1 MSTYELAIKVSFLIF
16 PIIAFIITIPYM
28 IRQYHKYGSI
38 PMLRTIIVYS
48 FVLYLLVAYLMV
60 ILPLPSIKEVSLM
73 TTPWT
78 QLIPFR
84 FISDIIMYSGF
95 DINDFSTYLSALKE
109 PLIYVN
115 LFNFLLT
122 IPFGIYLRYYF
133 NRKWWEV
140 LILSF
145 ILSLFFEITQLS
157 GLYGIYP
164 RPYRLFDVDDLIVN
178 TLGGLFGHIIT
189 PLFSFILP
197 TRKRLDEISYENG
210 KKVSF
215 ARRTVAFFIDCIV
228 INVIAIIFV
237 LLFGI
242 EVISIFYSFIYLI
255 YFVLFSFVF
264 KGRTIGKSIVKLKII
279 DKNNK
284 NVKLYQ
290 LLIKYGMMY
299 IIFYKIYDILKWS
312 RNISNINEITSL
324 ISVIISILLI
334 FIYLKTVLDI
344 LLKKE
349 RLFYELLSNTK
360 NISTIKYEKIK
371 QNKNESISENGILET

>member
-1 MSTYELAIKVSFLIF
+1 MNNTYELAIKVAFLIF

-38 PMLRTIIVYS
+38 PMLRTVIVYS
-48 FVLYLLVAYLMV
+48 FALYLLVAYLMV
-60 ILPLPSIKEVSLM
+60 ILPLPSIKEVMAM

-84 FISDIIMYSGF
+84 FISDIIMHSGF
-95 DINDFSTYLSALKE
+95 NINDISTYLPALKE

-122 IPFGIYLRYYF
+122 VPFGIYLRYYF

-145 ILSLFFEITQLS
+145 MLSLFFEITQLS

-164 RPYRLFDVDDLIVN
+164 RPYRLFDVDDLIIN
-178 TLGGLFGHIIT
+178 TLGGFFGHIIT

-197 TRKRLDEISYENG
+197 TRKRLDEVSYENG
-210 KKVSF
+210 RKVSF

-228 INVIAIIFV
+228 INIIAIIFV

-242 EVISIFYSFIYLI
+242 DIITIFYSFIYLI
-255 YFVLFSFVF
+255 YFVFFSFIF
-264 KGRTIGKSIVKLKII
+264 KGRTIGKYIVKLKIV

-284 NVKLYQ
+284 KVKLYQ
-290 LLIKYGMMY
+290 LLIKYGIMY
-299 IIFYKIYDILKWS
+299 IIFYQIYDILKWS
-312 RNISNINEITSL
+312 RAISTINEVTSL
-324 ISVIISILLI
+324 ISVFISVILIL
-334 FIYLKTVLDI
+334 IYLKTIIDI

-360 NISTIKYEKIK
+360 NVSTIKYEKK
-371 QNKNESISENGILET
+371 NKDEFILEEGILES

>member
-84 FISDIIMYSGF
+84 FINDIIMYSGF

-115 LFNFLLT
+115 IFNFLLT

-145 ILSLFFEITQLS
+145 ILSFFFEITQLS

-237 LLFGI
+237 LLFEI

-312 RNISNINEITSL
+312 INISNINEITSL

-360 NISTIKYEKIK
+360 NISTIKYEKNK